1 MAHRYLSKMAISGP
15 KTGSENG
22 MIYATDSRFELRFVG
37 AKAKKARWKPSS
49 FEIQMVVYPDY
60 KPVTANITQ
69 LFRLILAQIISFNW
83 QFSNFL
89 LAIIS

>member
-1 MAHRYLSKMAISGP
+1 MAISGP

-22 MIYATDSRFELRFVG
+22 MIYDPDSSFELRFVG
-37 AKAKKARWKPSS
+37 VKAKKARWKPSS

-69 LFRLILAQIISFNW
+69 LFCLTRAQTISFNW
-83 QFSNFL
+83 RFSNFL
-89 LAIIS
+89 LATIS